1 MAATTSF
8 SPSISS
14 TSQILQ
20 PKTFV
25 TTNNLTLQSSSSS
38 SSSSKLFKTL
48 TLHRRT
54 GIVTSSLAARMVSA
68 PPATKLPA
76 SLDFDT
82 SLFKKEKVNLAGHE
96 EVLSLFWSLFAF
108 FQFVNVELVLIIV
121 WMIKKLQFI
130 VRGGRDLFHLLPDAF
145 KGIKQIGVI
154 GWGSQVNHCLELLIK
169 TTYFHEV

>member
-1 MAATTSF
+1 MAAKTSF

-20 PKTFV
+20 PKTFI
-25 TTNNLTLQSSSSS
+25 TSNNLTLQS

-54 GIVTSSLAARMVSA
+54 GIVASSLAARMVSS

-96 EVLSLFWSLFAF
+96 EVLSPSLS
-108 FQFVNVELVLIIV
+108 
-121 WMIKKLQFI
+121 
-130 VRGGRDLFHLLPDAF
+130 LL
-145 KGIKQIGVI
+145 
-154 GWGSQVNHCLELLIK
+154 
-169 TTYFHEV
+169 